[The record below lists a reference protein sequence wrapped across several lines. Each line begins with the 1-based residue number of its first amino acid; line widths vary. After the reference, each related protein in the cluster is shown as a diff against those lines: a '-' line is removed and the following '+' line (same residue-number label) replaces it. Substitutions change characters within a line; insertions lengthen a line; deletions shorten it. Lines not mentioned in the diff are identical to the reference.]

1 MLIKNPSWER
11 GRLARL
17 GKVSPSGTHPVRA
30 FVLMLA
36 AALLVACSSAENIS
50 SSQVDTD
57 DTNNSDT
64 NNSDSNNSNG
74 VNSAPTA
81 NAGADQEVDIGAT
94 VTLDASASSDTDGSI
109 VAYHWSQTAGIDVS
123 IDDSTSQ
130 VATFVVP
137 QSAIDSNL
145 SFELIVIDDDDTY
158 ANDSLIIVVSAT
170 NPDDSVPV
178 ADAGADQRVN
188 EGTTV
193 TLDASASS
201 AAGGS
206 IATYQWTQADGTE
219 VIISNATS
227 AQASFVAPQVDSDSN
242 LLFHLTVTNTN
253 GAVGN
258 DNIVITVLNNAAPTA
273 NAGVDAQANASATVQ
288 LDGSASADADG
299 SIVSYSWQ
307 QIDSSG
313 YSVSLSDATAAQPT
327 FTAPAV
333 AAETVLSF
341 ELTVTDDDGSQDTDT
356 VGITILANAAPTAN
370 AGVDLQVYEDNT
382 VQLDGSASSDSD
394 GSISAYS
401 WQQIDSSGF
410 PVSLSDATAVQPT
423 FTAPAVSADTA
434 LSFELT
440 VTDDSGAQASDTVAI
455 AIIYNNPPVAS
466 VGADQ
471 SVNENTSV
479 QLDAS
484 ASSDIENS
492 SLTYSWQQV
501 DSSGYAISLSD
512 ASSAQPTFTTPEVS
526 ADTDLIFQLTVTDS
540 LGKSSEANSTISVI
554 YNSPP
559 TANAGSN
566 QSVNEN
572 ASVQLD
578 ASASSDLEDEDSS
591 LAYSWQQIDNSG
603 YTISLSDASSA
614 LPSFTTPE
622 VAADTDLI
630 FQLTV
635 TDSLGKSSDAN
646 STISVIYNNPPT
658 ASVGADQSANE
669 NASVQLSG
677 SASSDVEDSSLAY
690 SWQQVDSSGYSISLN
705 DTSSA
710 NPTFTTP
717 EVAADTNLT
726 FQLTV
731 TDSLGKSSD
740 ANSTISVVYNNPPTA
755 NAGSNQSVNENQLV
769 ELDASASSDS
779 EDEDSS
785 LTYSWQQVDS
795 SGYSVSL
802 SDANSVLP
810 SFTAPEVA
818 ADTDLIFQL
827 TVTDSLGKSDDANS
841 TISVI
846 YNNPP
851 TASVSADQSVNEN
864 QLVELDASAS
874 SDVEDSSLTY
884 LWQQVDSS
892 GYTISLSDTTTALP
906 SFTTPEVA
914 ANTDLI
920 FQLTVT
926 DSLGKSDDAN
936 STISVIY
943 NNPPTANAGADQSV
957 NESIS
962 VQLDGSASSDIEDS
976 SLSYLWQQVDSSG
989 YTISLS
995 DASSAQPTFT
1005 TPEVAA
1011 DTDLILQLTVT
1022 DSLGKSSDANATISI
1037 IYNSPPIASVGA
1049 NQEVDEGD
1057 SVQLYGSGSSDIE
1070 DSNLA
1075 YSWQQV
1081 DSSGYSVTL
1090 SDANTANPT
1099 FTAPEVES
1107 STNLIFQLTVTD
1119 SLGKSSDANQTI
1131 TVGYNSPPSANAGAN
1146 TQVNEGDSVQLDGS
1160 ASSDLED
1167 EDSSLAYS
1175 WQQVDS
1181 SGYTTSL
1188 SDANTATPSFTA
1200 PNPVAA
1206 DTDLIFQ
1213 LTVTDSLGKSS
1224 DANVTITIIYNNPP
1238 EANAGG
1244 NQSVNEGTTVQLD
1257 GSDSSDLEDEAS
1269 SLTYSWQQVDS
1280 SGYSITLSDPNTAT
1294 PSFTTPNPVAAT
1306 TDLTFNLKVTDS
1318 LGKSSEDSV
1327 IIRVTYNNPPEA
1339 NAGANQ
1345 SVNEGATVQLD
1356 ASASS
1361 DSETSNLAYS
1371 WQQVDSSGYFITL
1384 SDPNSATP
1392 SFTTPEVAADTDLIF
1407 QLTVTD
1413 SLSKSSDANVTISIT
1428 YNSPPSA
1435 NAGADQEVDEGDTVQ
1450 LDASAS
1456 SDLEDEDSNLAYS
1469 WQQVDSSG
1477 YSITLS
1483 NPTTATPSFTAP
1495 EVAADTDLIFQLTV
1509 TDSLGKS
1516 SDANVTITVIY
1527 NNPPTADAGS
1537 GAIVD
1542 ENQFIELDGSGSSDP
1557 EGSSLDYLWQQVD
1570 DSGFTITL
1578 SDDAVAQPTF
1588 TTPYV
1593 ETTTDLS
1600 FQLTV
1605 TDAGSKSSSDT
1616 ISFRILYNH
1625 PPNANAGTDQKVNEG
1640 DSVQLSASASSDIED
1655 EDTSL
1660 TYSWQQVDSSGY
1672 TITLSDANTA
1682 NPSFNAPEVA
1692 ADTDLIFQ
1700 LTVTDSLGKSS
1711 DANVTISITYNSP
1724 PTANAGSNQEVDE
1737 GAIVQLSGSASSDL
1751 EDSSLT
1757 YSWQQVDSSGH
1768 TITLSDANIAN
1779 PTFTAPNPVADT
1791 ALTFNLKV
1799 TDSLGKTDQDA
1810 VVITV
1815 LYNNPPTANAG
1826 ANAQVN
1832 EGDSIQLD
1840 ASASSD
1846 SEDSSLTY
1854 SWQQVD
1860 SSGYT
1865 ISLSGADTATPSF
1878 TAPEVAAD
1886 TDLIFQLT
1894 VTDSLG
1900 KSSDANVTITVI
1912 YNTPPTA
1919 TAGAN
1924 QSVNESQ
1931 VVQLDASASSDLE
1944 DEDSSLTYSW
1954 QQSDSSGYTIT
1965 LSDPAI
1971 TSPTFTAPEVP
1982 ADTALTFNLT
1992 VTDSLGKSDQ
2002 DAVTITVLNNIP
2014 PTANAGSYQ
2023 SVAES
2028 SPVQLDASASSD
2040 SETSN
2045 LAYSWQQVDSSGYTI
2060 TLSDSSIAKPTFTA
2074 PRVSTDT
2081 DLDFELTVTD
2091 AGGKSSTD
2099 TVTITVLNAPPLT
2112 VDASIDNSQATGT
2125 IASLRGS
2132 TSSSSNFI
2140 ASYLWQETTS
2150 HGIAIDRA
2158 DSVNASFVVP
2168 ASLTA
2173 GDVISFQFTVTD
2185 TTGASASATTSITI
2199 ATPGTLKWHYDTGVR
2214 VQSSPAIDAD
2224 GTVYFGA
2231 NDGNLYALNPQ
2242 DGSLKWS
2249 FATGGVIETPPTIAA
2264 DGTVYFGSSDG
2275 NIYAVSAPTDG
2286 SQSGVQKWYYEDAG
2300 LEFSEH
2306 TSVSIAADG
2315 TLYFG
2320 SRANYLY
2327 AFDPNGI
2334 EQWSYPTGSSIMAAP
2349 AISSTGTIYFGSGDK
2364 IIYAINPPSGSANEP
2379 SLLWSYDTG
2388 SFLTWTSPA
2397 IGANGTV
2404 YNGSWSGD
2412 LFALNSA
2419 NGVFQWSYE
2428 ANDDIQTSPVIATDG
2443 TIYFGSRDDY
2453 LYAFDP
2459 DSSATYKWAY
2469 QTGGNV
2475 DSSPVIG
2482 ADDTV
2487 YFGSDD
2493 DHVYALA
2500 PDGKE
2505 QWHYD
2510 LGTKVFYSS
2519 AALAPDGTLFIGG
2532 VDGLYA
2538 IYTASAGLAA
2548 DSPWPKFGQNNRSTG
2563 RVNLAPSA
2571 DAGSEQTVA
2580 PGDIVKLDASNSSDS
2595 DGAIINYYWRETSG
2609 YGINIIGNSGAQASF
2624 TAPTPSAND
2633 TLTIELTVTDNH
2645 DTPHTTT
2652 LNINIE
2658 I

>member
-1 MLIKNPSWER
+1 MLIKNSSWER

-17 GKVSPSGTHPVRA
+17 IKVSPSGTHPVQA
-30 FVLMLA
+30 FILVLA

-50 SSQVDTD
+50 SAQVDTD
-57 DTNNSDT
+57 DTNNSD
-64 NNSDSNNSNG
+64 NNNSNG
-74 VNSAPTA
+74 VNAAPSA
-81 NAGADQEVDIGAT
+81 NAGADQQVDIGAT

-158 ANDSLIIVVSAT
+158 ANDSLVIVVSAT

-258 DNIVITVLNNAAPTA
+258 DNIVITVLDNAAPTA
-273 NAGVDAQANASATVQ
+273 NAGADAQANASATVQ

-299 SIVSYSWQ
+299 IIASYSWQ

-313 YSVSLSDATAAQPT
+313 YSVILSNPAFAQPT

-622 VAADTDLI
+622 VAANTSLI

-669 NASVQLSG
+669 NASVQLNG
-677 SASSDVEDSSLAY
+677 STSSDVEDSSLAY

-795 SGYSVSL
+795 SGYTITL
-802 SDANSVLP
+802 SDANSALP

-851 TASVSADQSVNEN
+851 TASVGANQSVNEN

-1119 SLGKSSDANQTI
+1119 SLGKSSDANQSI

-1244 NQSVNEGTTVQLD
+1244 NQSVNEDTTVQLD

-1371 WQQVDSSGYFITL
+1371 WQQVDSSGYTITL
-1384 SDPNSATP
+1384 SDAEIAQP
-1392 SFTTPEVAADTDLIF
+1392 SFTTPYVETTTDLTF

-1413 SLSKSSDANVTISIT
+1413 SLGKSSEDSVIIRVT
-1428 YNSPPSA
+1428 YNNPPIA
-1435 NAGADQEVDEGDTVQ
+1435 NAGANQSVNEGTTAQ
-1450 LDASAS
+1450 LDGSAS
-1456 SDLEDEDSNLAYS
+1456 SDSETSNLAYS

-1477 YSITLS
+1477 YSITL
-1483 NPTTATPSFTAP
+1483 NDDNTATPSFTTP
-1495 EVAADTDLIFQLTV
+1495 EVTADTDLIFQLTV
-1509 TDSLGKS
+1509 TDSLSKS

-1578 SDDAVAQPTF
+1578 SDDEIAQPTF

-1616 ISFRILYNH
+1616 ISFRVLYNH
-1625 PPNANAGTDQKVNEG
+1625 PPNANAGGNQSVNEG
-1640 DSVQLSASASSDIED
+1640 ASVQLSGSASSDLED
-1655 EDTSL
+1655 EDSSL
-1660 TYSWQQVDSSGY
+1660 AYSWQQVDSSGY
-1672 TITLSDANTA
+1672 TITLSDSSSAQPTFTTPEVAADTDLIFRLTVTDSLGKSSDANVTITVIYNSPPTA
-1682 NPSFNAPEVA
+1682 NAGADQEVNEGATVQLDASASSDLEDQDSSLTYSWQQFDSSGYSITLSDANIATPSFTAPEVA
-1692 ADTDLIFQ
+1692 ADTNLIFQ

-1711 DANVTISITYNSP
+1711 DANVT
-1724 PTANAGSNQEVDE
+1724 
-1737 GAIVQLSGSASSDL
+1737 
-1751 EDSSLT
+1751 
-1757 YSWQQVDSSGH
+1757 
-1768 TITLSDANIAN
+1768 
-1779 PTFTAPNPVADT
+1779 
-1791 ALTFNLKV
+1791 
-1799 TDSLGKTDQDA
+1799 
-1810 VVITV
+1810 ITV

-1846 SEDSSLTY
+1846 FEDQDSSLTY

-1894 VTDSLG
+1894 VTDSLD

-1924 QSVNESQ
+1924 QSVNENQ
-1931 VVQLDASASSDLE
+1931 LVQLDASASSDLE
-1944 DEDSSLTYSW
+1944 DQTSSLTYSW
-1954 QQSDSSGYTIT
+1954 QQSDSSGYTIS

-1971 TSPTFTAPEVP
+1971 ANPTFTAPEVP
-1982 ADTALTFNLT
+1982 ANTALTFNLT

-2023 SVAES
+2023 SVAEG

-2045 LAYSWQQVDSSGYTI
+2045 LAYSWQQVDSSGYAI
-2060 TLSDSSIAKPTFTA
+2060 ILSDSSIAKPTFNA

-2173 GDVISFQFTVTD
+2173 NDVISFQFTVTD
-2185 TTGASASATTSITI
+2185 TTGASASATTSIII
-2199 ATPGTLKWHYDTGVR
+2199 ATPGALKWHHDIGRR

-2231 NDGNLYALNPQ
+2231 DDDNLYALNPQ

-2249 FATGGVIETPPTIAA
+2249 FATGGAIETPPTIAA
-2264 DGTVYFGSSDG
+2264 DGTVYFGSDD
-2275 NIYAVSAPTDG
+2275 NRLYAVSPPADA
-2286 SQSGVQKWYYEDAG
+2286 SQSGVEKWHYDTGEVFDDH
-2300 LEFSEH
+2300 S
-2306 TSVSIAADG
+2306 SVSIAADG

-2320 SRANYLY
+2320 SRDYLLY
-2327 AFDPNGI
+2327 ALDPNGS

-2364 IIYAINPPSGSANEP
+2364 LIYAINPPSGSANEP

-2404 YNGSWSGD
+2404 YNGSWNKT
-2412 LFALNSA
+2412 LFALNSDIPSL
-2419 NGVFQWSYE
+2419 QWSYE
-2428 ANDDIQTSPVIATDG
+2428 ANDDVQTSPAIAADG
-2443 TIYFGSRDDY
+2443 TVYFGSKDDY
-2453 LYAFDP
+2453 LYARKSDGTEQW
-2459 DSSATYKWAY
+2459 SY
-2469 QTGGNV
+2469 QTGGNI
-2475 DSSPVIG
+2475 DSSPAIG
-2482 ADDTV
+2482 ADGTV

-2493 DHVYALA
+2493 NHVYALD
-2500 PDGKE
+2500 PDGNY

-2510 LGTKVFYSS
+2510 LESTVFYSS
-2519 AALAPDGTLFIGG
+2519 VALAPDGTLYIGAG
-2532 VDGLYA
+2532 DGLYA
-2538 IYTASAGLAA
+2538 IHTASAGLM

-2580 PGDIVKLDASNSSDS
+2580 PGDIVKLDASASSDS
-2595 DGAIINYYWRETSG
+2595 DGTIIDYYWRETSG

>member
-1 MLIKNPSWER
+1 MLIKNSSWER

-17 GKVSPSGTHPVRA
+17 IKVSPSGTHPVQA
-30 FVLMLA
+30 FILVLA

-50 SSQVDTD
+50 SAQVDTD
-57 DTNNSDT
+57 DTNNSD
-64 NNSDSNNSNG
+64 NNNSNG
-74 VNSAPTA
+74 VNAAPSA
-81 NAGADQEVDIGAT
+81 NAGADQQVDIGAT

-158 ANDSLIIVVSAT
+158 ANDSLVIVVSAT

-258 DNIVITVLNNAAPTA
+258 DNIVITVLDNAAPTA
-273 NAGVDAQANASATVQ
+273 NAGADAQANASATVQ

-299 SIVSYSWQ
+299 IIASYSWQ

-313 YSVSLSDATAAQPT
+313 YSVILSNPAFAQPT

-622 VAADTDLI
+622 VAANTSLI

-669 NASVQLSG
+669 NASVQLNG
-677 SASSDVEDSSLAY
+677 STSSDVEDSSLAY

-717 EVAADTNLT
+717 EVAADTNLS

-740 ANSTISVVYNNPPTA
+740 ANSTISVIYNSPPTA
-755 NAGSNQSVNENQLV
+755 NAGSNQSVNENQII
-769 ELDASASSDS
+769 ELDATASSDP

-795 SGYSVSL
+795 SGYTITL
-802 SDANSVLP
+802 SDANSALP

-818 ADTDLIFQL
+818 ADTNLIFQL

-1099 FTAPEVES
+1099 FTAPEVETS
-1107 STNLIFQLTVTD
+1107 ANLIFQLTVTD
-1119 SLGKSSDANQTI
+1119 SLGKSSDANQSI

-1181 SGYTTSL
+1181 SGYSITL
-1188 SDANTATPSFTA
+1188 SNPDTATPSFTA

-1224 DANVTITIIYNNPP
+1224 DANVTISITYNNPP

-1371 WQQVDSSGYFITL
+1371 WQQVDSSGYTITL
-1384 SDPNSATP
+1384 SDAEIAQP
-1392 SFTTPEVAADTDLIF
+1392 SFTTPYVETTTDLTF

-1413 SLSKSSDANVTISIT
+1413 SLGKSSEDSVIIRVT
-1428 YNSPPSA
+1428 YNNPPIA
-1435 NAGADQEVDEGDTVQ
+1435 NAGANQSVNEGTTAQ
-1450 LDASAS
+1450 LDGSAS
-1456 SDLEDEDSNLAYS
+1456 SDSETSNLAYS

-1477 YSITLS
+1477 YSITL
-1483 NPTTATPSFTAP
+1483 NDDNTATPSFTTP
-1495 EVAADTDLIFQLTV
+1495 EVTADTDLIFQLTV
-1509 TDSLGKS
+1509 TDSLSKS

-1931 VVQLDASASSDLE
+1931 VVQLDGSASSDFE
-1944 DEDSSLTYSW
+1944 DQDSSLAYSW
-1954 QQSDSSGYTIT
+1954 QQSDSSGYTII
-1965 LSDPAI
+1965 LSDANSATP
-1971 TSPTFTAPEVP
+1971 SFTAPEVP
-1982 ADTALTFNLT
+1982 ADTDLTFQLT

-2002 DAVTITVLNNIP
+2002 DTVTITVLNNIP

-2173 GDVISFQFTVTD
+2173 NDVISFQFTVTD
-2185 TTGASASATTSITI
+2185 TTGASASATTSIII
-2199 ATPGTLKWHYDTGVR
+2199 ATPGALKWHHDIGRR

-2231 NDGNLYALNPQ
+2231 DDDNLYALNPQ

-2249 FATGGVIETPPTIAA
+2249 FATGGAIETPPTIAA
-2264 DGTVYFGSSDG
+2264 DGTVYFGSDD
-2275 NIYAVSAPTDG
+2275 NRLYAVSPPADA
-2286 SQSGVQKWYYEDAG
+2286 SQSGVEKWHYDTGEVFDDH
-2300 LEFSEH
+2300 S
-2306 TSVSIAADG
+2306 SVSIAADG

-2320 SRANYLY
+2320 SRDYLLY
-2327 AFDPNGI
+2327 ALDPNGS

-2364 IIYAINPPSGSANEP
+2364 LIYAINPPSGSANEP

-2404 YNGSWSGD
+2404 YNGSWNKT
-2412 LFALNSA
+2412 LFALNSDIPSL
-2419 NGVFQWSYE
+2419 QWSYE
-2428 ANDDIQTSPVIATDG
+2428 ANDDVQTSPAIAADG
-2443 TIYFGSRDDY
+2443 TVYFGSKDDY
-2453 LYAFDP
+2453 LYARKSDGTEQW
-2459 DSSATYKWAY
+2459 SY
-2469 QTGGNV
+2469 QTGGNI
-2475 DSSPVIG
+2475 DSSPAIG
-2482 ADDTV
+2482 ADGTV

-2493 DHVYALA
+2493 NHVYALD
-2500 PDGKE
+2500 PDGNY

-2510 LGTKVFYSS
+2510 LESTVFYSS
-2519 AALAPDGTLFIGG
+2519 VALAPDGTLYIGAG
-2532 VDGLYA
+2532 DGLYA
-2538 IYTASAGLAA
+2538 IHTASAGLM

-2580 PGDIVKLDASNSSDS
+2580 PGDIVKLDASASSDS
-2595 DGAIINYYWRETSG
+2595 DGTIIDYYWRETSG

-2624 TAPTPSAND
+2624 TAPTPSADD

-2645 DTPHTTT
+2645 GTPTTTT
-2652 LNINIE
+2652 LNINIQL
-2658 I
+2658 